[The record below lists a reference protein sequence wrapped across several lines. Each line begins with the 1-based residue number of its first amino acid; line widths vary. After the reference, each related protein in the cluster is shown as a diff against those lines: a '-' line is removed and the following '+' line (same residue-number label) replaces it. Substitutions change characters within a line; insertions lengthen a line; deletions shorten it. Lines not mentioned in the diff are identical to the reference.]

1 MESNY
6 HKLFYKDYEIEINKN
21 KLLTDENKYLK
32 LEYAIANDEKIRAQ
46 KSERRALHKL
56 EIVEQERD
64 DYKLKYEESQ
74 KELARLRYENEK
86 FMQKEKNDSTNT
98 GIPTGQ
104 TKIGKKKL
112 VPNEREKSEKHI
124 GGQENHPKSSLE
136 SFKDEE
142 VTEIVKHTMDKC
154 PKCGSMNIVEIDK
167 KIKDVFDYLLS
178 LEKKRN
184 EFIVYECQECHCTF
198 HESIPNNLK
207 EKNQYGNKVQAT
219 ALSLMNIG
227 NVPINKVKRIISGLT
242 MNEINLSEGLIA
254 KLQKRAAHKLIA
266 FKNEL
271 CDYIIKLKIVH
282 WDDTVIMICQKQACM
297 RFYGNEIVALYFAHE
312 KKNKVG
318 IDADNILP
326 MLNKETIVMHDHN
339 KVNYNSD
346 YSFINAECNQHLL
359 RDLKKVS
366 DNIPSRTWANKLRD
380 LLKEFDHKRNELIKN
395 DINSFNAGEIN
406 DFIMGV
412 DNCIL
417 LGIEENKN
425 DSSPYYAEK
434 ERTLINRL
442 MEFRDNYIYWIF
454 DFDLPFTNN
463 VSERGLR
470 GVKSKMKISGQFQN
484 ITNAEYY
491 ALIRSY
497 IETCHRNGVNEHD
510 AMERLIDDNPY
521 SLEEI
526 LTIGKENAE
535 KRA

>member
-1 MESNY
+1 
-6 HKLFYKDYEIEINKN
+6 
-21 KLLTDENKYLK
+21 
-32 LEYAIANDEKIRAQ
+32 
-46 KSERRALHKL
+46 
-56 EIVEQERD
+56 
-64 DYKLKYEESQ
+64 
-74 KELARLRYENEK
+74 
-86 FMQKEKNDSTNT
+86 
-98 GIPTGQ
+98 
-104 TKIGKKKL
+104 
-112 VPNEREKSEKHI
+112 
-124 GGQENHPKSSLE
+124 
-136 SFKDEE
+136 
-142 VTEIVKHTMDKC
+142 
-154 PKCGSMNIVEIDK
+154 MNV
-167 KIKDVFDYLLS
+167 
-178 LEKKRN
+178 
-184 EFIVYECQECHCTF
+184 
-198 HESIPNNLK
+198 
-207 EKNQYGNKVQAT
+207 
-219 ALSLMNIG
+219 G

-242 MNEINLSEGLIA
+242 MNKINLSEGFIA
-254 KLQKRAAHKLIA
+254 KLQKRAANKLVA

-271 CDYIIKLKIVH
+271 YDYIIKLQIVH
-282 WDDTVIMICQKQACM
+282 WDDTVIMISQKQACM
-297 RFYGNEIVALYFAHE
+297 RFYGNEIVALYFVHE
-312 KKNKVG
+312 KKDKVG
-318 IDADNILP
+318 IDKDNILP
-326 MLNKETIVMHDHN
+326 MLSKETIVMHDHN
-339 KVNYNSD
+339 KVNYNKD
-346 YSFINAECNQHLL
+346 YDFINAECNQHLL

-395 DINSFNAGEIN
+395 NINTFNAGEIN

-425 DSSPYYAEK
+425 DSSPYYAGK

-497 IETCHRNGVNEHD
+497 IETCHRNGVNEHE
-510 AMERLIDDNPY
+510 ALERLINDNPY